1 MELSPENPLETK
13 ADPLEASFD
22 AVLIAEETE
31 QHGQAIAALRGD
43 VDGLKGQVDA
53 IGKVAARPALD
64 GAKGMPSSS
73 AAQDFVAKYL
83 RRGEQAGV
91 ELKSFSGVS
100 GPEGGFAV
108 PQEIDALIGAT
119 LKDISPIRSIATVV
133 QTGTAGYRKL
143 VTTGGTPSGWVSETA
158 ARPETDTP
166 DFNEIAPPSGELY
179 ANPAAS
185 QTMLDDAAFD
195 VEAWLADEIAREFA
209 RAEGAAFISG
219 SGVNQPRGFLNA
231 AVTDESDDVRAFG
244 SLQYVPSGAAG
255 SFASEDVL
263 VDLVHTLRPAYRQGA
278 SFVMNSATLA
288 QIRKFKTADG
298 AFLWQP
304 SLASGQPATLLG
316 YPVVEAEDMP
326 DIAADSLAI
335 AFGNFRAGYLIA
347 ERRATH
353 ILRDPFTNK
362 PFVHFYAT
370 KRVGGQ
376 LMNSEAIKLMQFSA
390 S

>member
-1 MELSPENPLETK
+1 MTSSPKFETK
-13 ADPLEASFD
+13 ADPLEESFD
-22 AVLIAEETE
+22 AVLMAEDVAHQSDE
-31 QHGQAIAALRGD
+31 IKSLRTD
-43 VDGLKGQVDA
+43 VDGLKTQMTDISKA
-53 IGKVAARPALD
+53 SARPALD
-64 GAKGMPSSS
+64 GAKGMLSSTV
-73 AAQDFVAKYL
+73 AQDFVARYL
-83 RRGEQAGV
+83 RRGDQAGI
-91 ELKSFSGVS
+91 ELKSFSSAS

-108 PQEIDALIGAT
+108 PQEIDGLIGAT
-119 LKDISPIRSIATVV
+119 LRDISPIRAIATVV
-133 QTGTAGYRKL
+133 QTGSAGYRKL

-158 ARPETDTP
+158 GRPETDTP
-166 DFNEIAPPSGELY
+166 DFNEIAPPTGELY

-185 QTMLDDAAFD
+185 QMMLDDAAFD

-209 RAEGAAFISG
+209 QAEGAAFVSG

-231 AVTDESDDVRAFG
+231 AVTDENDDVRAFG
-244 SLQYVPSGAAG
+244 ALQYVASGASG
-255 SFASEDVL
+255 GFASEDAL

-288 QIRKFKTADG
+288 RIRKFKTEDG

-304 SLASGQPATLLG
+304 SLAQGQPATLLG

-326 DIAADSLAI
+326 DIAADSQAI

-347 ERRATH
+347 ERSATR

>member
-1 MELSPENPLETK
+1 MEHSLKLETK

-22 AVLIAEETE
+22 ALLIAEETQ
-31 QHGQAIAALRGD
+31 QHGEAIAALRGD

-53 IGKVAARPALD
+53 IGKVAARPPLD
-64 GAKGMPSSS
+64 GAKAMPSSA

-91 ELKSFSGVS
+91 ELKSFSGAS

-158 ARPETDTP
+158 GRPETDTP

-244 SLQYVPSGAAG
+244 ALQYVASGASG

-278 SFVMNSATLA
+278 AFVMNSATLA

-370 KRVGGQ
+370 RRVGGQ
-376 LMNSEAIKLMQFSA
+376 LMNSEAIKLMQFSV

>member
-1 MELSPENPLETK
+1 MERSPENPLETK

-53 IGKVAARPALD
+53 IGKIAARPALD
-64 GAKGMPSSS
+64 GAKAMPSSPAS
-73 AAQDFVAKYL
+73 QDFVARYL

-91 ELKSFSGVS
+91 ELKSFSGAS

-119 LKDISPIRSIATVV
+119 LKDISPIRSLATVV

-158 ARPETDTP
+158 GRPETDTP

-185 QTMLDDAAFD
+185 QAMLDDAAFD

-219 SGVNQPRGFLNA
+219 SGVNQPRGFINA

-244 SLQYVPSGAAG
+244 SLQYVASGSSG
-255 SFASEDVL
+255 SFASED
-263 VDLVHTLRPAYRQGA
+263 
-278 SFVMNSATLA
+278 
-288 QIRKFKTADG
+288 
-298 AFLWQP
+298 
-304 SLASGQPATLLG
+304 
-316 YPVVEAEDMP
+316 
-326 DIAADSLAI
+326 
-335 AFGNFRAGYLIA
+335 
-347 ERRATH
+347 
-353 ILRDPFTNK
+353 
-362 PFVHFYAT
+362 
-370 KRVGGQ
+370 
-376 LMNSEAIKLMQFSA
+376 
-390 S
+390 

>member
-1 MELSPENPLETK
+1 MTSSPKFETK
-13 ADPLEASFD
+13 ADPLEESFD
-22 AVLIAEETE
+22 AVLMAEDVAHQSDE
-31 QHGQAIAALRGD
+31 IKSLRTD
-43 VDGLKGQVDA
+43 VDGLKTQMTDISKA
-53 IGKVAARPALD
+53 SARPALD
-64 GAKGMPSSS
+64 GAKGMLSSTV
-73 AAQDFVAKYL
+73 AQDFVARYL
-83 RRGEQAGV
+83 RRGDHSGI
-91 ELKSFSGVS
+91 ELKSFSSAS

-108 PQEIDALIGAT
+108 PQEIDGLIGAT
-119 LKDISPIRSIATVV
+119 LRDISPIRAIATVV
-133 QTGTAGYRKL
+133 QTGSAGYRKL

-158 ARPETDTP
+158 GRPETDTP
-166 DFNEIAPPSGELY
+166 DFNEIVPPTGELY

-185 QTMLDDAAFD
+185 QMMLDDAAFD

-209 RAEGAAFISG
+209 QAEGAAFVSG

-231 AVTDESDDVRAFG
+231 AVTDENDDVRAFG
-244 SLQYVPSGAAG
+244 ALQYVASGASG
-255 SFASEDVL
+255 SFASEDAL

-288 QIRKFKTADG
+288 RIRKFKTADG

-304 SLASGQPATLLG
+304 SLAQGQPATLLG

-326 DIAADSLAI
+326 DIAADSLSI

-347 ERRATH
+347 ERSATR